1 MLLREGPAQK
11 AFCEMSPNL
20 ASRRRGGRG
29 DGGKRVQENGASL
42 QAMNVLPA
50 ITHNQENKESV
61 FSKKPGGRVFFMDL
75 GKRSR
80 VKSGKHNQKAPED
93 VTDWKCENRAFTSN
107 PRRC

>member
-1 MLLREGPAQK
+1 MFIISGP
-11 AFCEMSPNL
+11 
-20 ASRRRGGRG
+20 R
-29 DGGKRVQENGASL
+29 
-42 QAMNVLPA
+42 
-50 ITHNQENKESV
+50 
-61 FSKKPGGRVFFMDL
+61 